1 MLGFIFFLK
10 NIRLPVSIGLLGCLL
25 LAVATLPRSA
35 TAQRLSLIRDA
46 EIENTIRTYAT
57 PVFVAAGLE
66 PSAIGIYLVN
76 DNSLNAFVAGGQKL
90 FINTGLL
97 MRSENAGQVIAVI
110 AHETG
115 HISGGHLSRIRDA
128 MKTSSAQSILAF
140 VLGGAAI
147 IGGRGD
153 IGGAIIQGGQELSKR
168 NFLQYSRTQESAA
181 DAAAMKYLEAT
192 GQSAR
197 GMLEFFKIL
206 GDQEL
211 MSVSRQDPYYR
222 SHPLTRE
229 RIQTVEDF
237 ISRSAFSDT
246 PVSADFTIRHR
257 RMKAKLHA
265 FIDSPTY
272 TLRRYKKTDTSVESR
287 YARAIAYYRRAD
299 LDSALPLIDGLIAG
313 QPDDPYFH
321 ELKGQILFENGRSA
335 KAIPAYRKAV
345 TLDPESP
352 LLHTELAQVLI
363 EANDPALLPEAIKNL
378 IASIS
383 HDRTDGASWRQ
394 LAIAYGRQGKT
405 AESSLA
411 LGEEALLQ
419 GNKKNAIYHAGRAEK
434 LLPEGSRGWLQAQD
448 IMLVARNLK
457 DKE

>member
-1 MLGFIFFLK
+1 MFSLILFLK
-10 NIRLPVSIGLLGCLL
+10 NIRLPVSVGLLGCLL
-25 LAVATLPRSA
+25 VAIAVPLRPAEARK
-35 TAQRLSLIRDA
+35 LSFIRDA

-66 PSAIGIYLVN
+66 PTAINIYLVN
-76 DNSLNAFVAGGQKL
+76 DNTLNAFVAGGQKL
-90 FINTGLL
+90 FLNTGLL
-97 MRSENAGQVIAVI
+97 TKSENASQVIGVI

-128 MKTSSAQSILAF
+128 MKASSAQSILAF

-153 IGGAIIQGGQELSKR
+153 VGAAVIQGGQELGNR
-168 NFLQYSRTQESAA
+168 NFLQYSRTQEGAA

-192 GQSAR
+192 GQSSR
-197 GMLEFFKIL
+197 GLLEFFEIL

-229 RIQTVEDF
+229 RVQAVENLV
-237 ISRSAFSDT
+237 SKSAYSNI
-246 PVSADFTIRHR
+246 PESADFAIRHR
-257 RMKAKLHA
+257 RMKAKLLA
-265 FIDSPTY
+265 FLESPTY
-272 TLRRYKKTDTSVESR
+272 TFRRYQETDLSIESR
-287 YARAIAYYRRAD
+287 YARAIAYYRRGD
-299 LDSALPLIDGLIAG
+299 LVHALPLIDGLIAE

-321 ELKGQILFENGRSA
+321 ELKGQVLFENGRNDEALPSYQ
-335 KAIPAYRKAV
+335 KAA
-345 TLDPESP
+345 TLNPKSS
-352 LLHTELAQVLI
+352 LLRRDLARVQI
-363 EANDPALLPEAIKNL
+363 EANNPALLDQAIANL
-378 IASIS
+378 LASIDQ
-383 HDRTDGASWRQ
+383 DRTDETSWRQ
-394 LAIAYGRQGKT
+394 LAIAYGRQGKI

-419 GNKKNAIYHAGRAEK
+419 GNVKNAIYHAGRAEK

-448 IMLVARNLK
+448 MLVAARNLNNK
-457 DKE
+457 